1 VIIAKSQKILRPNAG
16 ADGVRDMQSRNWIPV
31 LPLAILFAL
40 LQPTASYGQEAI
52 GKATSVR
59 PQAEGS
65 HGGTRTLSGG
75 ADVYSRE
82 TVRTGDSGQA
92 DLQFHDKSNLTVGPK
107 SSVRLD
113 KFVYDPNKSTGTVAV
128 QATRGTFRFVTG
140 SQGGSYQIK
149 SPYGTLGIRG

>member
-1 VIIAKSQKILRPNAG
+1 
-16 ADGVRDMQSRNWIPV
+16 MQSHNLIPLFMLGGLLA
-31 LPLAILFAL
+31 LP
-40 LQPTASYGQEAI
+40 TVASAQEAI

-65 HGGTRTLSGG
+65 HGSRTLSGG
-75 ADVYSRE
+75 ASVYSQE

-92 DLQFHDKSNLTVGPK
+92 DLQFRDNSSLSVGSK

-113 KFVYDPNKSTGTVAV
+113 KFVYDPNKSAGAV
-128 QATRGTFRFVTG
+128 TIQATRGTFRFVTG

>member
-1 VIIAKSQKILRPNAG
+1 
-16 ADGVRDMQSRNWIPV
+16 MQSRKWIPV
-31 LPLAILFAL
+31 LLLGGLVAL
-40 LQPTASYGQEAI
+40 QSTTASAQEAI

-65 HGGTRTLSGG
+65 HGNRTLSGG
-75 ADVYSRE
+75 ASVYSQE
-82 TVRTGDSGQA
+82 TVKTGDSGQA
-92 DLQFHDKSNLTVGPK
+92 DLQFRDNSSLSVGSK

-113 KFVYDPNKSTGTVAV
+113 KFVYDPNKSGGAVAI

-140 SQGGSYQIK
+140 SQGGNYQIK

>member
-1 VIIAKSQKILRPNAG
+1 
-16 ADGVRDMQSRNWIPV
+16 MQCRNWVPV
-31 LPLAILFAL
+31 LLLGGMVAL
-40 LQPTASYGQEAI
+40 QSAAASAQEAI
-52 GKATSVR
+52 GRATSVR

-75 ADVYSRE
+75 ANVYSQE

-92 DLQFHDKSNLTVGPK
+92 DLQFRDNSNLSVGAK

-113 KFVYDPNKSTGTVAV
+113 KFVYDPNKSGGAVAI

>member
-1 VIIAKSQKILRPNAG
+1 MQRPN
-16 ADGVRDMQSRNWIPV
+16 WISV
-31 LPLAILFAL
+31 LTLAILFAL
-40 LQPTASYGQEAI
+40 QSTAASAQEAI

-65 HGGTRTLSGG
+65 HGGNRTLSGG
-75 ADVYSRE
+75 ASVYSQE
-82 TVRTGDSGQA
+82 TVRTGETGQA
-92 DLQFHDKSNLTVGPK
+92 DLQFRDNSNLSVGSK

-113 KFVYDPNKSTGTVAV
+113 KFVYDPNKSGGTVAI
-128 QATRGTFRFVTG
+128 QATRGKFRFVTG

>member
-1 VIIAKSQKILRPNAG
+1 
-16 ADGVRDMQSRNWIPV
+16 MQSRKWIP
-31 LPLAILFAL
+31 ILLLGGLVAL
-40 LQPTASYGQEAI
+40 QSTTASAQEAI

-65 HGGTRTLSGG
+65 HGNRTLSGG
-75 ADVYSRE
+75 ASVYSQE
-82 TVRTGDSGQA
+82 TVKTGDSGQA
-92 DLQFHDKSNLTVGPK
+92 DLQFRDNSSLSVGSK

-113 KFVYDPNKSTGTVAV
+113 KFVYDPNKSGGAVAI

-140 SQGGSYQIK
+140 SQGGNYQIK

>member
-1 VIIAKSQKILRPNAG
+1 
-16 ADGVRDMQSRNWIPV
+16 MQSRKWIPV
-31 LPLAILFAL
+31 LLLGGLVAL
-40 LQPTASYGQEAI
+40 QSTTASAQEAI

-65 HGGTRTLSGG
+65 HGNRTLSGG
-75 ADVYSRE
+75 ASVYSQE

-92 DLQFHDKSNLTVGPK
+92 DLQFRDNSSLSVGSK

-113 KFVYDPNKSTGTVAV
+113 KFVYDPNKSGGAVAI

-140 SQGGSYQIK
+140 SQGGNYQIK

>member
-1 VIIAKSQKILRPNAG
+1 MCNRS
-16 ADGVRDMQSRNWIPV
+16 WIYA
-31 LPLAILFAL
+31 LPLTALFAL
-40 LQPTASYGQEAI
+40 LATTSHAQEAI

-65 HGGTRTLSGG
+65 HAGPLSGG
-75 ADVYSRE
+75 SNVYSKE

-92 DLQFHDKSNLTVGPK
+92 DLQFHDRSNLTVGPK

-113 KFVYDPNKSTGTVAV
+113 KFVYDPNKSGGAVAI

>member
-1 VIIAKSQKILRPNAG
+1 
-16 ADGVRDMQSRNWIPV
+16 MQSRIWIPV
-31 LPLAILFAL
+31 LLLGGLFAV
-40 LQPTASYGQEAI
+40 QSTAASAQEQI

-65 HGGTRTLSGG
+65 HGGNRTLSGG
-75 ADVYSRE
+75 SDVYSRE
-82 TVRTGDSGQA
+82 TVRTGDSGNA
-92 DLQFHDKSNLTVGPK
+92 DLQFRDKSNLTVGPK

-113 KFVYDPNKSTGTVAV
+113 KFVYDPNKSTGAV
-128 QATRGTFRFVTG
+128 TIQATRGTFRFVTG

>member
-1 VIIAKSQKILRPNAG
+1 
-16 ADGVRDMQSRNWIPV
+16 MQSRGLISI
-31 LPLAILFAL
+31 LLLGGLFAL
-40 LQPTASYGQEAI
+40 QSTAASAQDAI

-65 HGGTRTLSGG
+65 HGNRTLSGG
-75 ADVYSRE
+75 ASVYSQE

-92 DLQFHDKSNLTVGPK
+92 DLQFRDNSSLSVGSK

-113 KFVYDPNKSTGTVAV
+113 KFVYDPNKSGGAVAI

>member
-1 VIIAKSQKILRPNAG
+1 
-16 ADGVRDMQSRNWIPV
+16 MQSRNWVPV
-31 LPLAILFAL
+31 LILGGLVAL
-40 LQPTASYGQEAI
+40 QSTASSAQETI

-65 HGGTRTLSGG
+65 HGGNRTLSGG
-75 ADVYSRE
+75 SDVFSKE

-92 DLQFHDKSNLTVGPK
+92 DLQFRDNSNLTVGPK

-113 KFVYDPNKSTGTVAV
+113 KFVYDPNKSAGAV
-128 QATRGTFRFVTG
+128 TIQATRGTFRFVTG

>member
-1 VIIAKSQKILRPNAG
+1 
-16 ADGVRDMQSRNWIPV
+16 MQSRKWIPV
-31 LPLAILFAL
+31 LLLGGVVAL
-40 LQPTASYGQEAI
+40 QSTTASAQEAI

-65 HGGTRTLSGG
+65 HGNRTLSGG
-75 ADVYSRE
+75 ASVYSQE
-82 TVRTGDSGQA
+82 TVKTGDSGQA
-92 DLQFHDKSNLTVGPK
+92 DLQFRDNSSLSVGSK

-113 KFVYDPNKSTGTVAV
+113 KFVYDPNKSGGAVAI

-140 SQGGSYQIK
+140 SQGGNYQIK